1 MLRVFSFLPIL
12 RFVGQVSPMPESPE
26 HEELFDAAFLDRLRV
41 LALRLRKRRQLL
53 RRGTQST
60 PATGFTREFKDYRH
74 YTPREDYRAID
85 WRLYARLDKLFVRL
99 YEETQELN
107 LHILLDVSTS
117 MAQPF
122 PGKRRQALRFAVA
135 LAYLALSAQQR
146 VSLYSMSDSV
156 RQELPPLRG
165 QGNIEK
171 VIQAVSK
178 LKFDGLT
185 DMQRCFEEFRPSR
198 QRYGVIFI
206 ISDFFGREIGSAA
219 EAVARVSAWP
229 GEGHFLQIVHPAERR
244 PEIEGELE
252 LAEVETGER
261 RRFWLTR
268 RDVQRYEETFDA
280 FTESLA
286 RECTARRI
294 DFMQAG
300 SEEPFEERFLEMLA
314 RGSALA
320 GGV

>member
-1 MLRVFSFLPIL
+1 
-12 RFVGQVSPMPESPE
+12 MPETLE
-26 HEELFDAAFLDRLRV
+26 REDLFDASFLDRLRV
-41 LALRLRKRRQLL
+41 LALRLRKRRQLM
-53 RRGTQST
+53 RRGAQSS

-107 LHILLDVSTS
+107 LHILLDTSTS

-122 PGKRRQALRFAVA
+122 PEKRRQALRFAVA

-146 VSLYSMSDSV
+146 VSVYSMSDTV
-156 RQELPPLRG
+156 HQELPPLRG

-185 DMQRCFEEFRPSR
+185 NMKRCFEEYRPGK
-198 QRYGVIFI
+198 QRYGIIFV
-206 ISDFFGREIGSAA
+206 ISDFFGQEIGSAT
-219 EAVARVSAWP
+219 EAVSRVSAWP
-229 GEGHFLQIVHPAERR
+229 GENHFLQIIHPEERQ
-244 PEIEGELE
+244 PELEGELE

-261 RRFWLTR
+261 RRFWLTKK
-268 RDVQRYEETFDA
+268 DVQRYIETFDA
-280 FTESLA
+280 FSDNLA
-286 RECTARRI
+286 RECASHRI
-294 DFMQAG
+294 DFMQVTSHEA
-300 SEEPFEERFLEMLA
+300 FEERFLDLLV

-320 GGV
+320 GGA

>member
-1 MLRVFSFLPIL
+1 
-12 RFVGQVSPMPESPE
+12 MPDTLERE
-26 HEELFDAAFLDRLRV
+26 DLFDASFLDRLRV
-41 LALRLRKRRQLL
+41 LALRLRKRRQLM
-53 RRGTQST
+53 RRGAQSS

-107 LHILLDVSTS
+107 LHILLDTSTS

-122 PGKRRQALRFAVA
+122 PEKRRQALRFAVA
-135 LAYLALSAQQR
+135 LAYLALSVQQR
-146 VSLYSMSDSV
+146 VSVYSMSDTV
-156 RQELPPLRG
+156 HQELPPLRG

-185 DMQRCFEEFRPSR
+185 NMKRCFEEYRPSK
-198 QRYGVIFI
+198 QRYGIIFV
-206 ISDFFGREIGSAA
+206 ISDFFGHEIGSAT

-229 GEGHFLQIVHPAERR
+229 GENHFLQIIHPEERQ
-244 PEIEGELE
+244 PELEGELE

-261 RRFWLTR
+261 RRFWLTKK
-268 RDVQRYEETFDA
+268 DVQRYVETFDA
-280 FTESLA
+280 FSENLA
-286 RECTARRI
+286 RECASHRV
-294 DFMQAG
+294 DFLQISSNEA
-300 SEEPFEERFLEMLA
+300 FEERFLDLLV

-320 GGV
+320 GGA

>member
-1 MLRVFSFLPIL
+1 
-12 RFVGQVSPMPESPE
+12 MPADLDRED
-26 HEELFDAAFLDRLRV
+26 LFDASFLDRLRV
-41 LALRLRKRRQLL
+41 LALRLRKRRQLM
-53 RRGTQST
+53 RRGSQST

-107 LHILLDVSTS
+107 LHIVLDTS
-117 MAQPF
+117 ASMSQPF
-122 PGKRRQALRFAVA
+122 PEKRRQALRFAVA

-146 VSLYSMSDSV
+146 VSVYSMSDTI
-156 RQELPPLRG
+156 RQELPPLLG

-171 VIQAVSK
+171 VIQAVTK

-185 DMQRCFEEFRPSR
+185 NMKRCFEEFRPSK
-198 QRYGVIFI
+198 QRYGIIFV
-206 ISDFFGREIGSAA
+206 ISDFFGHEIGSAT

-229 GEGHFLQIVHPAERR
+229 GENHFLQIVHPEERQ
-244 PEIEGELE
+244 PELEGELE
-252 LAEVETGER
+252 LTDVESGER
-261 RRFWLTR
+261 RRFWLTK
-268 RDVQRYEETFDA
+268 RDVQRYIETFDA
-280 FTESLA
+280 FSENLG
-286 RECTARRI
+286 RECASHRI
-294 DFMQAG
+294 DFMQVTSDEA
-300 SEEPFEERFLEMLA
+300 FEERFLDLLV

>member
-1 MLRVFSFLPIL
+1 
-12 RFVGQVSPMPESPE
+12 MPETLE
-26 HEELFDAAFLDRLRV
+26 REDLFDASFLDRLRV
-41 LALRLRKRRQLL
+41 LALRLRKRRQLM
-53 RRGTQST
+53 RRGSQST

-107 LHILLDVSTS
+107 LHILLDTSTS

-122 PGKRRQALRFAVA
+122 PEKRRQALRFAVA

-146 VSLYSMSDSV
+146 VSIYSMSDSV
-156 RQELPPLRG
+156 HQELPPLRG

-178 LKFDGLT
+178 LKFDGQT
-185 DMQRCFEEFRPSR
+185 HMKRCFEEYRPSK
-198 QRYGVIFI
+198 QRYGIIFV
-206 ISDFFGREIGSAA
+206 ISDFFGHEIGSAT
-219 EAVARVSAWP
+219 EAVSRVSAWP
-229 GEGHFLQIVHPAERR
+229 GANHFLQIIHPAERQ
-244 PEIEGELE
+244 PELEGELE

-261 RRFWLTR
+261 RRFWLTKK
-268 RDVQRYEETFDA
+268 DVQRYVETFDA
-280 FTESLA
+280 FSENLA
-286 RECTARRI
+286 RECASHRV
-294 DFMQAG
+294 DFLQISSNEA
-300 SEEPFEERFLEMLA
+300 FEERFLDLLV

-320 GGV
+320 GGA